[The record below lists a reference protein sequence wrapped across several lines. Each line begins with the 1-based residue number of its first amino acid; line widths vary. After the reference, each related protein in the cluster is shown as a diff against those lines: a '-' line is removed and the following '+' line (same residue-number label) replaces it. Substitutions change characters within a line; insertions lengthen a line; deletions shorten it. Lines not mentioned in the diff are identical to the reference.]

1 MIRCPACGEEN
12 PERFRL
18 CGYCGHLLSTPDST
32 QVRKTVTVLFSDICG
47 STSLGERLDPET
59 LRQGMSRYFSTAR
72 MVIERHGGT
81 VEKFVGDAVMAVFGV
96 PVAHEDDA
104 LRAVSAAVGIRD
116 ALAVLDREFEEAWGV
131 RLEARTGVNSG
142 EVITGDPAS
151 GQSFVSGD
159 AVNVAARLEQAAE
172 PGEIL
177 IGAETLQLVRDAVW
191 VDRMERL
198 SLKGKTEAIAAFR
211 LLRVVAGAAPFKRR
225 LDSPMV
231 GRDAELRQLHDAFE
245 RAVRGPRC
253 ELVTVLGAAGVGK
266 SRLALEMLSGLP
278 VGTRVIEGRCLP
290 YGEGITFWPVSEMV
304 KQAAGIEDGDAPA
317 AARDKILRLLERE
330 ADEASLIG
338 ARVAAAIGLGDAQGA
353 LQETFWAIRRFLES
367 LAARQPVVAV
377 FDDIQWAESTMLDL
391 IEYLARFSR
400 AHPILLLCVARP
412 EILENRP
419 DWGRIGTVIPLGPL
433 DSDDSARLVQNLVG
447 QARLPAEIRD
457 PILDTAEGNPLFVE
471 EMLRMLIDQ
480 GALEQQDGRWVLV
493 GDLSLVSAPRTIQA
507 IIAARLDRLHDEE
520 RAVVQRAAVVGR
532 VFYWGAIDALSP
544 GEAGRRIGGHL
555 QALLSKELILPEPSP
570 FAGQDAF
577 RFSHILVRDAAYD
590 SIPKRTQVDLHER
603 LAGWLEQV
611 AGDRLPEYEEV
622 IGYHL
627 EQAHR
632 YLAEVRPLDDRVSLL
647 ARRASER
654 LAEAGRRSYGRGDMR
669 AAVSLLSRAA
679 ALRAPA
685 DPARLDLLPLL
696 GSALAETGRLAEAG
710 IVLAEAIER
719 ARTAGDRRLE
729 ARAFSRWVF
738 VSSLRDP
745 EASTRKALDQAEAS
759 IALFEEDDDLDLS
772 EGWKLVGSLRLWL
785 GQAAAGEEA
794 LERASNYARRAGD
807 HRQGL
812 EILRWVAWCLL
823 AGPRPVPSALDQ
835 LADIEARFGPTDRT
849 AKFYVAGIRSELEGM
864 QGGFDVAREA
874 VGTAKWLA
882 EELGLD
888 VDYAAGV
895 LHHSGYVE
903 YLAGDLDKAEQE
915 LREACRLLEQLGDK
929 GHLASLAPFLADI
942 LYAQGREDEALSLT
956 EVGRSAAIE
965 DDVEAQVE
973 WRRVRAKILARQGDA
988 VQAQRLAREAV
999 ELACQT
1005 DYLDLHA
1012 LALLDQAEVIRLA
1025 RRDAD
1030 AVAIVRQAQH
1040 LFEQKGNV
1048 VMARRANA
1056 LLEELAAGRPC
1067 HGEGAG

>member
-1 MIRCPACGEEN
+1 MHPCPACGEEN

-18 CGYCGHLLSTPDST
+18 CGYCGHPLGTPDSA

-59 LRQGMSRYFSTAR
+59 LRQVMSRYFNTAQ
-72 MVIERHGGT
+72 MVLERHGGT
-81 VEKFVGDAVMAVFGV
+81 VEKFIGDAVMAVFGV

-116 ALAVLDREFEEAWGV
+116 ALAVLDRELEEAWGV
-131 RLEARTGVNSG
+131 HLEVRTGVDSG

-191 VDRMERL
+191 VEPMERL
-198 SLKGKTEAIAAFR
+198 SLKGKAEAVVAFR
-211 LLRVVAGAAPFKRR
+211 LLKVVSGASSFKRR

-231 GRDAELRQLHDAFE
+231 GRDVELQQLLDAFT
-245 RAVRGPRC
+245 RAVRGPGC
-253 ELVTVLGAAGVGK
+253 ELVTILGVAGVGK
-266 SRLALEMLSGLP
+266 SRLTHELLSGLP
-278 VGTRVIEGRCLP
+278 DGARVLEGRCLP

-304 KQAAGIEDGDAPA
+304 KQAAGIEDTDPPA
-317 AARDKILRLLERE
+317 EARARISGLLERE
-330 ADEASLIG
+330 GDEASLIG

-367 LAARQPVVAV
+367 LAARQPVAAV

-400 AHPILLLCVARP
+400 AHPLLLVGVARP
-412 EILENRP
+412 EIRENRP
-419 DWGRIGTVIPLGPL
+419 DWGRIGTVISLGPL
-433 DSDDSARLVQNLVG
+433 DTDDSARLVQNLIG
-447 QARLPAEIRD
+447 RTRLPREIRD
-457 PILDTAEGNPLFVE
+457 RILDTTEGNPLFVE
-471 EMLRMLIDQ
+471 EMLHMLVDEGVLQ
-480 GALEQQDGRWVLV
+480 QQDGRWVLV
-493 GDLSLVSAPRTIQA
+493 GDLSLVSAPKTVQA
-507 IIAARLDRLHDEE
+507 IIAARLDRLPDEE
-520 RAVVQRAAVVGR
+520 RAVIQRAAVVGR

-544 GEAGRRIGGHL
+544 KEARGGVGGHL
-555 QALLSKELILPEPSP
+555 QALLGKELILPEPSP
-570 FAGQDAF
+570 FAGEDAF

-590 SIPKRTQVDLHER
+590 SMPKRTRADLHER
-603 LAGWLEQV
+603 FAAWLELV

-632 YLAEVRPLDDRVSLL
+632 YLAEVRPLDDRVSSL
-647 ARRASER
+647 AGRASER

-679 ALRAPA
+679 GLRAPA
-685 DPARLDLLPLL
+685 DRARLDLLPLL
-696 GSALAETGRLAEAG
+696 GAALTETGQLAKAG
-710 IVLAEAIER
+710 VVLTEAIER

-729 ARAFSRWVF
+729 ARAFFKWVF
-738 VSSLRDP
+738 VWSLSDP
-745 EASTRKALDQAEAS
+745 EASNRKALAQAEAI
-759 IALFEEDDDLDLS
+759 IALLEEDDDLDLS
-772 EGWKLVGSLRLWL
+772 EGWKVIGMLRFWL

-794 LERASNYARRAGD
+794 LERSSRHARRAGD
-807 HRQGL
+807 HRQEL
-812 EILRWVAWCLL
+812 EVLRWVAWCLL

-835 LADIEARFGPTDRT
+835 LADIEAQFGPTDRT

-874 VGTAKWLA
+874 AGTAKRLA
-882 EELGLD
+882 KELGLD

-895 LHHSGYVE
+895 LQHSGYVE
-903 YLAGDLDKAEQE
+903 YLAGDLDKAERE

-942 LYAQGREDEALSLT
+942 LCAQGREDEALSLT
-956 EVGRSAAIE
+956 EVGRSTATE
-965 DDVEAQVE
+965 DDVAAQVE

-988 VQAQRLAREAV
+988 ERAQRLAREAV
-999 ELACQT
+999 ELAAQT
-1005 DYLDLHA
+1005 DYVNLHA

-1030 AVAIVRQAQH
+1030 AAAIVRQAQH

-1048 VMARRANA
+1048 VMARTAKA
-1056 LLEELAAGRPC
+1056 LLEELEQ
-1067 HGEGAG
+1067 GELEE